1 MVIEKTKSGRTKN
14 VSCPHCDQKFYS
26 KHTLNM
32 HIKFKHSG
40 DKPLQEQAR
49 AASEVTAKAAVMK
62 EPKQKPFKKEAPPQK
77 PISNDW
83 DPY

>member
-14 VSCPHCDQKFYS
+14 VSCPHCEQKFYS

-40 DKPLQEQAR
+40 DKPPQPEPE
-49 AASEVTAKAAVMK
+49 SKPEPKP

>member
-1 MVIEKTKSGRTKN
+1 MAIEKTKSGRTKN
-14 VSCPHCDQKFYS
+14 VSCPHCEQKFYS

-40 DKPLQEQAR
+40 DKPE
-49 AASEVTAKAAVMK
+49 AAAPKAPEAAAPK
-62 EPKQKPFKKEAPPQK
+62 AEPKQKPFKKESPAAEP
-77 PISNDW
+77 DGW